1 MGFGCNWPTD
11 GRDVDKVIRGRN
23 AHDDMYEQLLQLSC
37 STQDIGAMEI
47 GRATG
52 VWKAQ
57 CADYPLY
64 AQVLNLLLYRGN
76 EQE

>member
-1 MGFGCNWPTD
+1 
-11 GRDVDKVIRGRN
+11 
-23 AHDDMYEQLLQLSC
+23 MYEQLLQLSC